1 MINFQALERLVPGAQ
16 PNIYLVDG
24 PAGTT
29 PSVAAAYLAAQHPGI
44 GVFPH
49 ELPTDFANFGRVDRL
64 PLTIGAVLAFVAIL
78 SLLHALVSATRA
90 RARDLAVLKTL
101 GFVRAQVAAA
111 VSWQASALIATS
123 TLIAFPLGVVAGRW
137 SWNIFSDWIGTLP
150 VTIVSPP
157 QVLAVVAGAL
167 LAGLMVAAWPA
178 QRASRVKPAV
188 LLRAE

>member
-1 MINFQALERLVPGAQ
+1 M
-16 PNIYLVDG
+16 
-24 PAGTT
+24 
-29 PSVAAAYLAAQHPGI
+29 
-44 GVFPH
+44 
-49 ELPTDFANFGRVDRL
+49 
-64 PLTIGAVLAFVAIL
+64 LAFVAIL